1 MRERGAVD
9 VGPVEAAEA
18 PEAVKT
24 DREAAAHRGRD
35 DDDDHYRQIT
45 RSLTDEVSF
54 VTGWLFVRQRL
65 RFQQSLASGCGSVGR
80 AVTSEIRD
88 PRLWIRSLANFIF
101 YHGLKFQQSYVRTR
115 LIIRSIAVST
125 ICEFLADVFYL
136 VNTRHKRVKWK
147 NCTKR
152 TSKDDEKGKD
162 KQFCNYLNACL
173 DFVFIF
179 FFCFRFNRILFNFS
193 DAFVATNSSV
203 FTFRLRFCW
212 NYLSFCFCRFC
223 CHRCFAYTRLKHAFY
238 SLHYLYG
245 PLPISTIGREWVWE
259 SKRRTTTEGGEKQT
273 RKDLRKIERNIV
285 WKMEIDG

>member
-1 MRERGAVD
+1 MLW
-9 VGPVEAAEA
+9 
-18 PEAVKT
+18 
-24 DREAAAHRGRD
+24 
-35 DDDDHYRQIT
+35 QI
-45 RSLTDEVSF
+45 RPSF
-54 VTGWLFVRQRL
+54 VSLPVVGVLGCAHSWDQTQDLSIPLPPEKLPVRESYSICPS
-65 RFQQSLASGCGSVGR
+65 QS
-80 AVTSEIRD
+80 
-88 PRLWIRSLANFIF
+88 
-101 YHGLKFQQSYVRTR
+101 
-115 LIIRSIAVST
+115 
-125 ICEFLADVFYL
+125 
-136 VNTRHKRVKWK
+136 
-147 NCTKR
+147 
-152 TSKDDEKGKD
+152 
-162 KQFCNYLNACL
+162 
-173 DFVFIF
+173 FIF